1 VFSDQAWWEELVRI
15 GFFSL
20 LLTSLGLLFGN
31 LHIYLLSGVVTY
43 LIWHL
48 YQVYRLSRWLE
59 ADKRSNPPFAVGIWR
74 HINTSLSII
83 RSQGRG
89 RKRKLNKMLN
99 SFLESTGA
107 LPDAI
112 VILNSDGRVEWWNG
126 IAAEVLGL
134 ERTHRGHPLDTVV
147 TDPVLNSYL
156 QAEDFRRPL
165 HMPAPVD
172 EAIGLEVRVVPY
184 GKGKLLMQARDI
196 TRLQQLEV
204 VRRDFVANVSHEIRT
219 PLTVVKGYL
228 ETLRDNDDEALAGWD
243 GILEQMQQQTQRIE
257 RIVADLL
264 LISRLETGDAQDG
277 QGIVGVAELLQGIT
291 RQARELSGEQRH
303 KIKLD
308 VDSRLSLIGHGQ
320 ELESAFSNLV
330 FNAVRY
336 TPEGGEIN
344 IRWGLSG
351 EGPYLTVVDT
361 GVGIEQSHIPR
372 LTERFYRIDVGRSRE
387 KGGTGLG
394 LSIVKHVLGRHDAH
408 LVIESMPN
416 KGSTFTCCFPH
427 SRVAS

>member
-1 VFSDQAWWEELVRI
+1 
-15 GFFSL
+15 
-20 LLTSLGLLFGN
+20 
-31 LHIYLLSGVVTY
+31 
-43 LIWHL
+43 
-48 YQVYRLSRWLE
+48 
-59 ADKRSNPPFAVGIWR
+59 
-74 HINTSLSII
+74 
-83 RSQGRG
+83 
-89 RKRKLNKMLN
+89 
-99 SFLESTGA
+99 
-107 LPDAI
+107 
-112 VILNSDGRVEWWNG
+112 
-126 IAAEVLGL
+126 
-134 ERTHRGHPLDTVV
+134 
-147 TDPVLNSYL
+147 
-156 QAEDFRRPL
+156 
-165 HMPAPVD
+165 
-172 EAIGLEVRVVPY
+172 
-184 GKGKLLMQARDI
+184 MQARDI

>member
-1 VFSDQAWWEELVRI
+1 MFSDQAWWEELVRI

-31 LHIYLLSGVVTY
+31 LHLYLLSGVAAY

-59 ADKRSNPPFAVGIWR
+59 SDKRSSPPYAVGIWR

-126 IAAEVLGL
+126 IAAEVFGL
-134 ERTHRGHPLDTVV
+134 QRTHRGVPLDTVV
-147 TDPVLNSYL
+147 TDPVLNNYL
-156 QAEDFRRPL
+156 QVEDFRRPL

-172 EAIGLEVRVVPY
+172 ETVGLEVRVVPY

-228 ETLRDNDDEALAGWD
+228 ETLRDRDDEAPAGWD

-257 RIVADLL
+257 RIVVDLL

-277 QGIVGVAELLQGIT
+277 QGIVGVAELLQGIVC
-291 RQARELSGEQRH
+291 QARELSGDLRH
-303 KIKLD
+303 KIQLD
-308 VDSRLSLIGHGQ
+308 ADNRLCLIGHSQ

-351 EGPYLTVVDT
+351 AGPCLAVVDT
-361 GVGIEQSHIPR
+361 GVGIEHSHIPR

-394 LSIVKHVLGRHDAH
+394 LAIVKHVLGRHDAH
-408 LVIESMPN
+408 LVIESTPN

-427 SRVAS
+427 SRAAS

>member
-1 VFSDQAWWEELVRI
+1 MFSDQAWWEELVRI

-20 LLTSLGLLFGN
+20 MLTALGLLFGN
-31 LHIYLLSGVVTY
+31 LHLYLLVGGGLY
-43 LIWHL
+43 LTWHL

-59 ADKRSNPPFAVGIWR
+59 ADKRSKPPFAIGIWK
-74 HINTSLSII
+74 HINSTLSAI

-126 IAAEVLGL
+126 VAAEVLGL
-134 ERTHRGHPLDTVV
+134 NRSDRGNPLSSAI
-147 TDPVLNSYL
+147 TDPIFNHYL

-165 HMPAPVD
+165 QMPAPVD
-172 EAIGLEVRVVPY
+172 EAISLEVRVVPY

-196 TRLQQLEV
+196 TRLHQLEV

-228 ETLRDNDDEALAGWD
+228 ETMQDSDDDALVGWRP
-243 GILEQMQQQTQRIE
+243 ILGQMQQQTSRIQS
-257 RIVADLL
+257 IVADLL
-264 LISRLETGDAQDG
+264 LISRLETGDAKER
-277 QGIVGVAELLQGIT
+277 QGVVAVAELLRGVVQ
-291 RQARELSGEQRH
+291 QAEELSGDQAHR
-303 KIKLD
+303 IDLD
-308 VDSRLSLIGHGQ
+308 VDGRLSIVGHGQ
-320 ELESAFSNLV
+320 ELESAFSNLI

-336 TPEGGEIN
+336 TPAGGQITV
-344 IRWGLSG
+344 RWWLSG
-351 EGPYLTVVDT
+351 SGPHLSVVDT
-361 GVGIEQSHIPR
+361 GVGVEAAHIPR
-372 LTERFYRIDVGRSRE
+372 LTERFYRVDVGRSRE

-394 LSIVKHVLGRHDAH
+394 LAIVKHVLSRHDAH
-408 LVIESMPN
+408 LDIESEPN
-416 KGSTFTCCFPH
+416 RGSTFTCCFSH